1 MHRTHGSAA
10 RPSQLLS
17 SRTILVPFH
26 RFSRQRKAFATSL
39 QVKGSDASRPPRVTW
54 YQQSFPEAQNRQ
66 LLGSDGE
73 DPETSVLLQA
83 LREKIARLEEE
94 LGEARSDVSSNAPG
108 PKSLIE
114 PLLEHLSVQDRQKV
128 RLALQQAQLSDAEHA
143 QVEAESKALTNEV
156 IREQLG
162 DLGSRVLRRIEMDE
176 LEVDM
181 QLAPQQQKAHLK
193 HFNTCLKAVANHSLD
208 KKARKAL
215 WISYE
220 RCKRFIPSFIQCIP
234 YNCWTV
240 LWDNQQAVPR
250 EDGDQTSHLKVL
262 AQDIAE
268 SGKQLTEDQRATILD
283 HMIDEGRLEEARKE
297 WEMQRR
303 SDMQIA
309 DKCHGSQGVRLFS
322 SLGDLEQACTIAEMT
337 FDAADPDSARCFIP
351 VIEAWAKRES
361 DSDIQKAWDLY
372 LSLRTKLQ
380 SKIKMK
386 DFDRIAICFIN
397 AGRIDVALAV
407 FKDMSLCGKETLQG
421 TNQFYKTSL
430 NLLKILHA
438 KSMSESEISTVSLSA
453 LATLPNEY
461 ANKFFYG
468 SWIKKLIGLGEVD
481 AAVSVVELMY
491 ERGVRPDAK
500 HVNGI
505 IGAWLRSNNPAQ
517 KDKAEQL
524 GWAMIQQRLR
534 FVNMRQRKAPTS
546 STGEDAP
553 LRVRVPSHVRR
564 VVPSATI
571 ETFSLLLLYYERRRD
586 TNAVEELKE
595 HLDLAEIPP
604 NAYFMNHLLYAE
616 LRRGRPGGAWQIFE
630 RMKDYVKPDLET
642 FACLWDCEKAYTE
655 KGYIHP
661 DDEFPGP
668 RAIFHQF
675 STWHAGLGKAG
686 RIAAREDFSEGF
698 YNQIIRCMCLAKDM
712 EGTLVALYALK
723 ELFEF
728 LPDEETLRL
737 IPMQIA
743 RIGLEGVRTA
753 RGERRS
759 RLSDLA
765 GKKAQMTRV
774 SKVLD
779 LVVEQ
784 RIVTLDRKGVK
795 LEHCSPRRQKE
806 EQLYILAD
814 FLHVV
819 LRKSSAARSITG
831 QEAPSAQAY
840 IQSGVLGG
848 NKNLVDVKKVIV
860 IGSGGL
866 SIGQAGEFD
875 YSGSQALKALKEANV
890 VSVLINPNIATIQTD
905 HKLADEVYYLPVTP
919 EYVTYVIE
927 REKPD
932 GILLTFGGQ
941 TALNLGV
948 KMEDMGIF
956 ERYGVKVLGTSIDTL
971 KKSEDRDLFAKAL
984 KEINIPI
991 AESIA
996 VSTVDEALAAAKQIG
1011 YPIISRSAYALG
1023 GLGSGFA
1030 NDEEELKNLSSRSL
1044 TLSPQILIEKSLKGW
1059 KELEYE
1065 VVRDAAN
1072 NCITVCNMENFDP
1085 LGTHTGDSI
1094 VVAPSQ
1100 TLSDEE
1106 YHMLRTAAI
1115 KIIRHLGVVG
1125 ECNVQYALQPDG
1137 LDYRVIEVNARLS
1150 RSSALASKAT
1160 GYPLA
1165 YTAAKIG
1172 LGHTLPEL
1180 PNAVTKTTTANFEP
1194 SLDYIVTKIP
1204 RWDLSKFQH
1213 VRRDI
1218 GSSMKSVGEVMAI
1231 GRTFEES
1238 FQKAIRQV
1246 DPRFV
1251 GFQGDNFDDLDEVL
1265 RNPTDRR
1272 WLAVGQ
1278 AMLHE
1283 GYSVDRVHELSKI
1296 DKWFLYKLQNIVDVH
1311 HELTDVGSLFG
1322 LKKELVSKAK
1332 KMGFS
1337 DKQIAQCVGSSEDEV
1352 RARRKG
1358 FGIRPFVKKID
1369 TLAAEFPADTNY
1381 LYTTYNATSHD
1392 VKFDDHGT
1400 IILGSGVYRIGSS
1413 VEFDWCAVNATL
1425 SLKEMGK
1432 KTVMINT
1439 FSTDFDTAD
1448 KLYFEELSYERVMDI
1463 YELESAN
1470 GVVVS
1475 VGGQLPQN
1483 IALRLQETGKAH
1495 VLGTDPKD
1503 IDKAEDRHK
1512 FSQILDS
1519 IGVDQPAWKELA
1531 SASDAERFAEEVGY
1545 PVLVRPSYVLSGAAM
1560 SVIRSPDEL
1569 KDKLISASAVSPD
1582 YPVVISKFIEG
1593 AQEIDVDAVG
1603 SGGKLILHAVS
1614 EHVEPAGV
1622 HSGDATLVLPP
1633 VNLDESIL
1641 ARVKEIAEKVARAW
1655 NITGPFNMQI
1665 IKSDDASGGGAALKV
1680 IECNL
1685 RASRSFPFVSKVLGT
1700 NFIDV
1705 ATKALIGRDVPEP
1718 VDLMAQKRDYLATKV
1733 PQFSWTRLAG
1743 ADPFLGV
1750 EMAST
1755 GEIACFGKDLIE
1767 AYWTSLQS
1775 TMNFRMPE
1783 PGEGL
1788 LFGGDTT
1795 KPELTAI
1802 VDYLK
1807 PLGYKFF
1814 AANELVKE
1822 HLESS
1827 AKEGASVG
1835 VIEFSKTDKRLLRET
1850 FQKYDIRGVFN
1861 LASQRGKTLLDEDYV
1876 MRRNAVDFG
1885 VPLFMEPKVD
1895 RFTPEVLLSAPRR
1908 GSAVPD
1914 SSGKLAVYTVSTYSF
1929 ESHQKTSEIRV
1940 INISNGRS
1948 TLVTNEKK
1956 TSEPNWLEDASEL
1969 LWLKEG
1975 MNGAT
1980 ELVVGSVEEVGST
1993 YVAGVVPGS
2002 ISNVKL
2008 KPLSPGRTAIAVT
2021 GKAQPNG
2028 TLYNEEKEPKIYTTA
2043 RLYDRTMVRHWDEY
2057 VAPQTNAIWYG
2068 ELERSNGKWSLGSLT
2083 NALKETGLESPI
2095 PTFGGKDDFD
2105 ISFSG
2110 LVFVAKDPVLN
2121 PAFNTKCNFYYVPIG
2136 DFSHGPAS
2144 QPQRLELEAL
2154 QGAASSPV
2162 LSPDGK
2168 SAAFL
2173 QMEQNGYE
2181 SDKNRIV
2188 HIPVIASMLQADGS
2202 SRDAQALALNVD
2214 GHEWDRSPSSVT
2226 FSPDG
2231 TMLLLV
2237 VEDKGDDVLFKIDLI
2252 VDSNEP
2258 ERHPQGLTGAGA
2270 VSDVQ
2275 PLKIGSNEVF
2285 VSSTSLVDNSIYA
2298 IVDPTQSSDPQIV
2311 SSNSKDGLSFGL
2323 SSEQVSEVWFQGAG
2337 DYQVHALVVKPSNFS
2352 EDQKYPLAYMIHGGP
2367 QGAWTRSWSTRWNP
2381 AVFAEQGYVVIC
2393 PNPTGSTGYGQ
2404 TFVDAITGS
2413 WGGLPYEDL
2422 VKGFEYIK
2430 ETLPYVDTDRAVA
2443 LGASYGGYMM
2453 NWIQGHPLG
2462 RAFKAL
2468 VCHDGVF
2475 SMTDQLSSDEQYFPN
2490 HDLKGP
2496 YWDTKETWE
2505 NWDPSRFTG
2514 NWSTPMLV
2522 IHNALDYRLPIS
2534 EGLAMFNVLQERGIE
2549 SRFLTFS
2556 DENHWVLKEE
2566 NSLVWHTVVLN
2577 WINNF
2582 VGLPPYKDVDPVD
2595 PVGREAVGEQFVK
2608 MP

>member
-1 MHRTHGSAA
+1 MATCRRVIGQSTNYLHTNRLAA
-10 RPSQLLS
+10 QLTTRRSFYQTQIPKENKLPYS
-17 SRTILVPFH
+17 KPHSITLC
-26 RFSRQRKAFATSL
+26 RQ
-39 QVKGSDASRPPRVTW
+39 
-54 YQQSFPEAQNRQ
+54 
-66 LLGSDGE
+66 
-73 DPETSVLLQA
+73 
-83 LREKIARLEEE
+83 
-94 LGEARSDVSSNAPG
+94 ARSFVSSA
-108 PKSLIE
+108 
-114 PLLEHLSVQDRQKV
+114 
-128 RLALQQAQLSDAEHA
+128 
-143 QVEAESKALTNEV
+143 
-156 IREQLG
+156 
-162 DLGSRVLRRIEMDE
+162 RR
-176 LEVDM
+176 
-181 QLAPQQQKAHLK
+181 P
-193 HFNTCLKAVANHSLD
+193 
-208 KKARKAL
+208 
-215 WISYE
+215 
-220 RCKRFIPSFIQCIP
+220 
-234 YNCWTV
+234 
-240 LWDNQQAVPR
+240 
-250 EDGDQTSHLKVL
+250 
-262 AQDIAE
+262 
-268 SGKQLTEDQRATILD
+268 
-283 HMIDEGRLEEARKE
+283 
-297 WEMQRR
+297 
-303 SDMQIA
+303 
-309 DKCHGSQGVRLFS
+309 
-322 SLGDLEQACTIAEMT
+322 
-337 FDAADPDSARCFIP
+337 
-351 VIEAWAKRES
+351 
-361 DSDIQKAWDLY
+361 
-372 LSLRTKLQ
+372 
-380 SKIKMK
+380 
-386 DFDRIAICFIN
+386 
-397 AGRIDVALAV
+397 
-407 FKDMSLCGKETLQG
+407 
-421 TNQFYKTSL
+421 
-430 NLLKILHA
+430 
-438 KSMSESEISTVSLSA
+438 
-453 LATLPNEY
+453 
-461 ANKFFYG
+461 
-468 SWIKKLIGLGEVD
+468 
-481 AAVSVVELMY
+481 
-491 ERGVRPDAK
+491 
-500 HVNGI
+500 
-505 IGAWLRSNNPAQ
+505 
-517 KDKAEQL
+517 
-524 GWAMIQQRLR
+524 
-534 FVNMRQRKAPTS
+534 
-546 STGEDAP
+546 
-553 LRVRVPSHVRR
+553 
-564 VVPSATI
+564 
-571 ETFSLLLLYYERRRD
+571 
-586 TNAVEELKE
+586 
-595 HLDLAEIPP
+595 
-604 NAYFMNHLLYAE
+604 
-616 LRRGRPGGAWQIFE
+616 
-630 RMKDYVKPDLET
+630 
-642 FACLWDCEKAYTE
+642 
-655 KGYIHP
+655 
-661 DDEFPGP
+661 
-668 RAIFHQF
+668 
-675 STWHAGLGKAG
+675 
-686 RIAAREDFSEGF
+686 
-698 YNQIIRCMCLAKDM
+698 
-712 EGTLVALYALK
+712 
-723 ELFEF
+723 
-728 LPDEETLRL
+728 
-737 IPMQIA
+737 
-743 RIGLEGVRTA
+743 
-753 RGERRS
+753 
-759 RLSDLA
+759 
-765 GKKAQMTRV
+765 
-774 SKVLD
+774 
-779 LVVEQ
+779 
-784 RIVTLDRKGVK
+784 
-795 LEHCSPRRQKE
+795 
-806 EQLYILAD
+806 
-814 FLHVV
+814 
-819 LRKSSAARSITG
+819 ITG

-840 IQSGVLGG
+840 ISSGVLGG

-890 VSVLINPNIATIQTD
+890 ASVLINPNIATIQTD

-927 REKPD
+927 RERPD

-948 KMEDMGIF
+948 KMDDMGIF
-956 ERYGVKVLGTSIDTL
+956 ERYGVKVLGTSIKTL
-971 KKSEDRDLFAKAL
+971 KTSEDRDLFAKAL

-1030 NDEEELKNLSSRSL
+1030 NNEEELKNLSSRSL

-1065 VVRDAAN
+1065 VVRDASN

-1106 YHMLRTAAI
+1106 YHMLRTSAI

-1251 GFQGDNFDDLDEVL
+1251 GFQGDKFEDLDDVL
-1265 RNPTDRR
+1265 QNPTDRR

-1296 DKWFLYKLQNIVDVH
+1296 DKWFLYKLQNIVDIH
-1311 HELTDVGSLFG
+1311 HELEEIGSLFG

-1337 DKQIAQCVGSSEDEV
+1337 DKQIAQCVGSTEDEV

-1392 VKFDDHGT
+1392 VTFDDHGT

-1425 SLKEMGK
+1425 SLRAMGK
-1432 KTVMINT
+1432 KTVMINFNPET
-1439 FSTDFDTAD
+1439 VSTDSDLTD

-1463 YELESAN
+1463 YELESAE
-1470 GVVVS
+1470 GIVVS

-1483 IALRLQETGKAH
+1483 IALRLQESGKAH
-1495 VLGTDPKD
+1495 ILGTDPKD

-1519 IGVDQPAWKELA
+1519 IGVDQPAWKELT
-1531 SASDAERFAEEVGY
+1531 SVSDAENFADGVGY

-1560 SVIRSPDEL
+1560 SVIRSHDEL
-1569 KDKLISASAVSPD
+1569 KEKLVSASAVSPD
-1582 YPVVISKFIEG
+1582 HPVVITKFIEG

-1603 SGGKLILHAVS
+1603 SAGKLIVHAVS
-1614 EHVEPAGV
+1614 EHVEAAGV

-1641 ARVKEIAEKVARAW
+1641 ARVKTISEKVAKAW

-1665 IKSDDASGGGAALKV
+1665 IKADDASGGEPALKV

-1700 NFIDV
+1700 NFIDI
-1705 ATKALIGRDVPEP
+1705 ATKALIGRDVPGP

-1750 EMAST
+1750 EMSST
-1755 GEIACFGKDLIE
+1755 GEMACFGKDLIE
-1767 AYWTSLQS
+1767 AYWTSMQS

-1807 PLGYKFF
+1807 PLGYKFL
-1814 AANELVKE
+1814 AANVTIKE
-1822 HLESS
+1822 HLEST
-1827 AKEGASVG
+1827 AKDGVTVE
-1835 VIEFSKTDKRLLRET
+1835 VIEFPKTDKRLLREK
-1850 FQKYDIRGVFN
+1850 FQQYDIRGVFN

-1885 VPLFMEPKVD
+1885 VPLFMEPKTAVLFARCMSVKLPRPEGIPSEVKSWPTNTNGPSETLFQAK
-1895 RFTPEVLLSAPRR
+1895 RFTPDILLSAPRR
-1908 GSAVPD
+1908 SSAVPD
-1914 SSGKLAVYTVSTYSF
+1914 WSGRHAVYTVSTYSF
-1929 ESHQKTSEIRV
+1929 ESHQKTSEIKV
-1940 INISNGRS
+1940 IDISTGQSN
-1948 TLVTNEKK
+1948 LITNEKG
-1956 TSEPNWLEDASEL
+1956 TSEPNWLGDGTEL

-1975 MNGAT
+1975 EGGSTHM
-1980 ELVVGSVEEVGST
+1980 VVGSVDKVGET
-1993 YVAGVVPGS
+1993 YVAGIVPGP
-2002 ISNVKL
+2002 ISNIKL
-2008 KPLSPGRTAIAVT
+2008 KLLGPKRIVIALS
-2021 GKAQPNG
+2021 GKSWLNG
-2028 TLYNEEKEPKIYTTA
+2028 TLYNKEQEPKMHTTA
-2043 RLYDRTMVRHWDEY
+2043 RLYDRTMVRHWDQY
-2057 VAPQTNAIWYG
+2057 VTPLIKNSIWYG
-2068 ELERSNGKWSLGSLT
+2068 LLEKSKGEWNLGSLT
-2083 NALKETGLESPI
+2083 NALKDTNLESPI
-2095 PTFGGKDDFD
+2095 PTFGGKDHFD
-2105 ISFSG
+2105 ISSTG
-2110 LVFVAKDPVLN
+2110 LIFVAKDPELN
-2121 PAFNTKCNFYYVPIG
+2121 PAFNTKGNCYYVPISH
-2136 DFSHGPAS
+2136 FSKSPA
-2144 QPQRLELEAL
+2144 QKPRKIELESM

-2162 LSPDGK
+2162 FSPDGK
-2168 SAAFL
+2168 SAVFL
-2173 QMEQNGYE
+2173 QMQQNGYE
-2181 SDKNRIV
+2181 SDRNRLV
-2188 HIPVIASMLQADGS
+2188 HIPKIAEMPES
-2202 SRDAQALALNVD
+2202 N
-2214 GHEWDRSPSSVT
+2214 SPSSDAQIINMEEQDVEWNLSPGSVS

-2231 TMLLLV
+2231 AMLLLI
-2237 VEDKGDDVLFKIDLI
+2237 VEDTGDNALFMIDLTASSI
-2252 VDSNEP
+2252 NSSL
-2258 ERHPQGLTGAGA
+2258 HPQRLTGPGA
-2270 VSDVQ
+2270 LSDVQ
-2275 PLKIGSNEVF
+2275 PLKTGSNELF
-2285 VSSTSLVDNSIYA
+2285 LSSTSLIDNSIYT
-2298 IVDPTQSSDPQIV
+2298 IVDPAQPAGARTV
-2311 SSNSKDGLSFGL
+2311 SSNSRDGISFGL
-2323 SSEQVSEVWFQGAG
+2323 SNEQVSDIWFKGAG
-2337 DYQVHALVVKPSNFS
+2337 GYQVHALVVTPSNFS

-2404 TFVDAITGS
+2404 EFVDAITEE
-2413 WGGLPYEDL
+2413 WGGKPYEDL

-2430 ETLPYVDTDRAVA
+2430 DHLSYVDVDRAVA

-2453 NWIQGHPLG
+2453 NWIQGHSLG
-2462 RAFKAL
+2462 RKFKAL

-2475 SMTDQLSSDEQYFPN
+2475 SMANQISSDEQYFPN
-2490 HDLKGP
+2490 HDLGGP
-2496 YWDTKETWE
+2496 YWKSGDTWE
-2505 NWDPSRFTG
+2505 KWSPHRFTA

-2534 EGLAMFNVLQERGIE
+2534 EGLAMFNVLQEKGIE

-2556 DENHWVLKEE
+2556 DENHWVIKEE
-2566 NSLVWHTVVLN
+2566 NSLVWHSVVLN
-2577 WINNF
+2577 WINKF
-2582 VGLPPYKDVDPVD
+2582 VGLPPYKDDDSIEFGTSDGQPVNT
-2595 PVGREAVGEQFVK
+2595 
-2608 MP
+2608 M